1 MYIRTLSGKLI
12 FLNDNTE
19 SYLPDAKNNYKTI
32 SNDFYGQNRPKRKK
46 LDKVYSPFSLQKIL
60 QENYNYQLINIT
72 GYKGNRYTGYNTYRV
87 LDEQGNKVID
97 GHLHD
102 VAEWIEQ
109 KQGVQ

>member
-12 FLNDNTE
+12 FIDENTE
-19 SYLPDAKNNYKTI
+19 SRLPNPADNYKYV
-32 SNDFYGQNRPKRKK
+32 SNDFYNRDRVKK
-46 LDKVYSPFSLQKIL
+46 QKLNKVYSPFSLQKIL

-72 GYKGNRYTGYNTYRV
+72 GYKGNRYGYNTYRV

-102 VAEWIEQ
+102 IAEWIEQ